1 MCVCVC
7 FRGSGRVIVFLGPVR
22 KKPFDLLIYWVIS
35 ARLEV
40 WALGIETSA
49 RIQPLYLHAR
59 KHPEP
64 GPHLRTSAFT
74 APPVF
79 HFFSKLPKFICD
91 KGTPLSR
98 GRDCPPTALSFV
110 VCLVSVIICDK
121 ETPLS
126 RGGDCPPLRIVLR
139 SAFSIRG
146 GGG

>member
-1 MCVCVC
+1 MRRAELVASAWGLTRPH
-7 FRGSGRVIVFLGPVR
+7 FMARPSAPTDPYNSPP
-22 KKPFDLLIYWVIS
+22 PFDLLIYWVIS

-79 HFFSKLPKFICD
+79 LSFSKLPKFICD

-98 GRDCPPTALSFV
+98 GRDCPPTALPFV
-110 VCLVSVIICDK
+110 VRLDLFVTK
-121 ETPLS
+121 E
-126 RGGDCPPLRIVLR
+126 RR
-139 SAFSIRG
+139 
-146 GGG
+146 